1 MVTYRMFRRILITQ
15 AFCIVSVLYCHG
27 QAPLADS
34 SLSGGVLTVSDNK
47 ASGNKQYYDIGRGRI
62 AEYEKPGNFSFIK
75 NLPKDF
81 AGIATSAFSRKSVG
95 PWLLVAGSTAFLLLT
110 DESINNGVRNFS
122 NRMNLDYEQSYNN
135 LVTFKL
141 GNEEVKLLRAPQN
154 LNTAFYQLGQGF
166 PGLLI
171 GAGLF
176 TYGKIKKDYR
186 SVSTSAQLAEAFIL
200 MGVSTQIIK
209 RITGR
214 QSPGEATKKGGEWN
228 FFPSFKEYQQN
239 TPYYDAFP
247 SGHLATMMSTVTILD
262 LNYPEKRWIKPVG
275 YSLIGLV
282 GVSMVNNRV
291 HWASDYPLAI
301 GLGYLCARQ
310 VAKNHRK
317 ITSPGTAHN
326 RKASMNYFFN
336 YVNGTFVPGVL
347 VTF

>member
-1 MVTYRMFRRILITQ
+1 MRYFLPGFIFLMSFQPGVY
-15 AFCIVSVLYCHG
+15 S
-27 QAPLADS
+27 QAPLPDS
-34 SLSGGVLTVSDNK
+34 AAAFYAAHFTDAAEVS
-47 ASGNKQYYDIGRGRI
+47 SMQYYSFGKGRVAAYG
-62 AEYEKPGNFSFIK
+62 KPKNFSFITH
-75 NLPKDF
+75 LPRDF
-81 AGIATSAFSRKSVG
+81 AGIGKAAVNKKSIK
-95 PWLLVAGSTAFLLLT
+95 PWILVAGSTALLLLA

-122 NRMNLDYEQSYNN
+122 DNLNMISEQQYKN

-141 GNEEVKLLRAPQN
+141 GKEEVKVLRAPQN
-154 LNTAFYQLGQGF
+154 VNTALYQLGQGF
-166 PGLLI
+166 PSLLI

-186 SVSTSAQLAEAFIL
+186 SLSTSSQLAEAFIL

-214 QSPGEATKKGGEWN
+214 QTPGEATRRGGEWN

-262 LNYPEKRWIKPVG
+262 MNYPEKRWIKPVG

-282 GVSMVNNRV
+282 GAAMVNNRV
-291 HWASDYPLAI
+291 HWASDYPLAL

-317 ITSPGTAHN
+317 IQSALPQA
-326 RKASMNYFFN
+326 RRPYSSMSYYFS
-336 YVNGTFVPGVL
+336 YVNGQIIPGIL
-347 VTF
+347 LSF